1 MPALVTIKTSNVVGE
16 LAVAK
21 SFLESNGIYCF
32 LKDELTYQVHPFA
45 IGGVKLQVRED
56 EAQRAVDL
64 LIEGGF
70 VRKEDFEIPPS
81 SKMIM
86 KLYERI
92 KKLFGGK

>member
-1 MPALVTIKTSNVVGE
+1 MVGE

-21 SFLESNGIYCF
+21 SLLESNDIYCF

-45 IGGVKLQVRED
+45 IGGVKLQVREED
-56 EAQRAVDL
+56 APRAIEL

-81 SKMIM
+81 TKMLM
-86 KLYERI
+86 KLHEKIR
-92 KKLFGGK
+92 KLFGGK